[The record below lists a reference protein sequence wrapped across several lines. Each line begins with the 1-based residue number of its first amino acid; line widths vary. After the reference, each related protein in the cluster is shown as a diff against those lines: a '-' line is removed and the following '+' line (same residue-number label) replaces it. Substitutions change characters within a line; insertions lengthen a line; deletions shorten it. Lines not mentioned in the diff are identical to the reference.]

1 MLDQLRLALASL
13 ALLGLG
19 CTSTPS
25 TLTAVWVND
34 GGEKIRQDDLRC
46 TTSES
51 VALWG
56 ARNETLSAAVILEAA
71 DGEVPEVAVSLP
83 SLTGPSGYILNSG
96 SGSTSDVFNWTGR
109 QIELFHVG
117 YLPIKGLS
125 RLSYENYDERH
136 VPTAMRRSFDQ
147 NGIGT
152 GKWSDRPG
160 ADKYFPEIAVPIEL
174 KPTFTVAEGKSQ
186 IVWVDVYIPKD
197 APAGTYTGEIKITE
211 AGELT
216 RSLPVSLVVHG
227 FALPDTTTART
238 MVASSYANV
247 AKRYTGV
254 SYPNAGTPEATLNKK
269 VRDRQFLLAHRH
281 RISLID
287 NNDGADSWTKDAPRP
302 EWEAR
307 LNGSLFSAANA
318 YQGPGESVGTGVF
331 AVGIYGSWTWKS
343 EGQAGM
349 WTHCDA
355 WESWFQTYA
364 PTAERFLYLIDE
376 STDTAQIEQWSD
388 WMKSNP
394 GVGRS
399 LSSFATIAM
408 PEAASKIPSLSI
420 AASWM
425 ALGVTADW
433 ASAKATFSSANGK
446 KGFMYNG
453 KRPASGSFAIED
465 DGVALRQLPWGQY
478 KLGIDRWFFWEST
491 YYNDYQSGRGENHL
505 FTEGLTF
512 GTDEKAD
519 ESIGR
524 TGWNY
529 SNGDGVLLYPGTD
542 TVFPA
547 ESLGLEGPIA
557 SLRLKHWRRGIQ
569 DVEYLALARA
579 RDSTAVD
586 AIIARMVPKALWEYG
601 VTDPKDPT
609 WVRTDVSW
617 SANPED

>member
-1 MLDQLRLALASL
+1 
-13 ALLGLG
+13 
-19 CTSTPS
+19 
-25 TLTAVWVND
+25 
-34 GGEKIRQDDLRC
+34 
-46 TTSES
+46 
-51 VALWG
+51 
-56 ARNETLSAAVILEAA
+56 
-71 DGEVPEVAVSLP
+71 
-83 SLTGPSGYILNSG
+83 
-96 SGSTSDVFNWTGR
+96 
-109 QIELFHVG
+109 
-117 YLPIKGLS
+117 
-125 RLSYENYDERH
+125 
-136 VPTAMRRSFDQ
+136 MR
-147 NGIGT
+147 
-152 GKWSDRPG
+152 
-160 ADKYFPEIAVPIEL
+160 
-174 KPTFTVAEGKSQ
+174 
-186 IVWVDVYIPKD
+186 
-197 APAGTYTGEIKITE
+197 
-211 AGELT
+211 
-216 RSLPVSLVVHG
+216 
-227 FALPDTTTART
+227 
-238 MVASSYANV
+238 
-247 AKRYTGV
+247 
-254 SYPNAGTPEATLNKK
+254 
-269 VRDRQFLLAHRH
+269 
-281 RISLID
+281 
-287 NNDGADSWTKDAPRP
+287 
-302 EWEAR
+302 
-307 LNGSLFSAANA
+307 
-318 YQGPGESVGTGVF
+318 
-331 AVGIYGSWTWKS
+331 
-343 EGQAGM
+343 
-349 WTHCDA
+349 
-355 WESWFQTYA
+355 ESWFQTYA

-465 DGVALRQLPWGQY
+465 DGVALRHAPGTIQTRNRSLVF
-478 KLGIDRWFFWEST
+478 LGIDLLQRLPKRARG
-491 YYNDYQSGRGENHL
+491 QSP

-617 SANPED
+617 SANPEDWETARRELAAIIER